1 MMDRVLLWEISQ
13 IRRGE
18 LLESAKPV
26 NLRQNSLP
34 LVAAGIRG
42 MIDAAGLARSACI
55 HRVLPHQ
62 KSTPRFA
69 PLKGAGASRR

>member
-26 NLRQNSLP
+26 NLRQNFLP
-34 LVAAGIRG
+34 LVVARILG
-42 MIDAAGLARSACI
+42 MMDTACLARPAWI
-55 HRVLPHQ
+55 HRARPYHR
-62 KSTPRFA
+62 STPHFT
-69 PLKGAGASRR
+69 PLKGADASRR

>member
-26 NLRQNSLP
+26 NLTQNLLP
-34 LVAAGIRG
+34 LAVAGIRG
-42 MIDAAGLARSACI
+42 LIDAAGLARPAWI
-55 HRVLPHQ
+55 RRALPHHR
-62 KSTPRFA
+62 STAHFA
-69 PLKGAGASRR
+69 PLKGVDASRR

>member
-26 NLRQNSLP
+26 NLTQNFLP
-34 LVAAGIRG
+34 LAVAGIRG
-42 MIDAAGLARSACI
+42 LIDAAGLARPAWI
-55 HRVLPHQ
+55 HRALPHHR
-62 KSTPRFA
+62 SAGHFA